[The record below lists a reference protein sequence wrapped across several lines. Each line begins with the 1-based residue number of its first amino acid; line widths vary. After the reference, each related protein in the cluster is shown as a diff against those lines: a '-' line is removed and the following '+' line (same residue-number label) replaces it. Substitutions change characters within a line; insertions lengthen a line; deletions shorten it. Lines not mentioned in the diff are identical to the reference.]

1 MPCGGVY
8 TVQPIKEWKEWF
20 DSCTYCDHFILNGKT
35 PDHYVEEWDGLML
48 HGECVLKW
56 LVETEEG
63 QCVNLHLHEV
73 QVDGKV
79 VYTEGQ
85 ERPIAPPPAGAM

>member
-8 TVQPIKEWKEWF
+8 TVKPLKEWKEWY
-20 DSCTYCDHFILNGKT
+20 DSCAYCDKFKSETTGKT

-56 LVETEEG
+56 LVETDEG
-63 QCVNLHLHEV
+63 QCVQEHKHVV
-73 QVDGKV
+73 QVNGEIVFD
-79 VYTEGQ
+79 EGQ
-85 ERPIAPPPAGAM
+85 PR